1 MFGGGGSGMSLADI
15 AAVVRNNGN
24 GDGFGNGGGWW
35 ILVLLWAMGGNG
47 WFGNRDNQN
56 GGNCGG
62 CGSNGGGSVTYQV
75 GADVQRGFDTSSIIQ
90 KLDGLNSGLCSLGYD
105 QLAQMNGISSTVQQT
120 GFNIIQAIGQLGVT
134 EMQNNTAVREL
145 IQSCCCGLE
154 KQLSD
159 SQYAALMQNK
169 DLLTAIN
176 QLGQNIM
183 QNDNNNYRQLHDEI
197 FQLRYQDLKD
207 QNAQQAAMIQMLNLQ
222 ASQESQTTKIV
233 EMIMNQLRNCP
244 VGTYNVCN
252 PQGCA
257 SPLQQVLNALSN
269 GNGCCQNSCGTSF

>member
-222 ASQESQTTKIV
+222 ASQEGQTTKIV